1 MRTIYFV
8 SYDISD
14 DRRLRLVYRLMRGRG
29 DHVQYSVFRCEL
41 SDRDRAELIA
51 ALAEIIDH
59 SADQVLLIDV
69 GPAGGRGSECV
80 ESIGKPFVTIER
92 RAVII

>member
-1 MRTIYFV
+1 MRSVVFV

-41 SDRDRAELIA
+41 SARERIELIA
-51 ALAEIIDH
+51 SLSDLIDH
-59 SADQVLLIDV
+59 VADQVLLIDT
-69 GPAGGRGSECV
+69 GPAEGRGADCV
-80 ESIGKPFVTIER
+80 QALGKPFVTIAR
-92 RAVII
+92 RAVIV

>member
-1 MRTIYFV
+1 MRSVVFV

-41 SDRDRAELIA
+41 SARERAELFA
-51 ALAEIIDH
+51 ALDALIDH
-59 SADQVLLIDV
+59 TADQILFIDT
-69 GPAGGRGSECV
+69 GPVDGRGADCV
-80 ESIGKPFVTIER
+80 QAIGRPFVTIVR
-92 RAVII
+92 RAVIV

>member
-51 ALAEIIDH
+51 ELAEIIDH

-69 GPAGGRGSECV
+69 GPSEGRGTECV

-92 RAVII
+92 RAVIL

>member
-1 MRTIYFV
+1 MRNVVFV

-41 SDRDRAELIA
+41 SARERIELIA
-51 ALAEIIDH
+51 ALDALIDH
-59 SADQVLLIDV
+59 AADQVLLIDT
-69 GPAGGRGSECV
+69 GPAEGRGGDCV
-80 ESIGKPFVTIER
+80 ESLGKPFVTIAR
-92 RAVII
+92 RAVIV